1 MVTPFQEP
9 PKRATYGSVL
19 NDFADSTTAHGLPR
33 VISEGKWYWKIFWF
47 LVFSG
52 ATYIFCRQ
60 AWDILSD
67 YRSNPV
73 NTNIK
78 IQTRTYVDFPA
89 VTVCNMNRMRRS
101 KMVGTRFEGR
111 SNIPLKKRL
120 TNFCLVRVIILND

>member
-9 PKRATYGSVL
+9 PKRTTYGSVL

-47 LVFSG
+47 LVFAG
-52 ATYIFCRQ
+52 ATYVFCRQ
-60 AWDILSD
+60 AWDILQD

-111 SNIPLKKRL
+111 SNIG
-120 TNFCLVRVIILND
+120 D